1 MKLNS
6 IIFSMSLLA
15 ASAGI
20 HSQEMILDSL
30 QESISIFSSIVEESL
45 ELDQATGIFGNRI
58 GVVDL
63 IYWFG

>member
-20 HSQEMILDSL
+20 HSQEMNLDSL